1 MAVQPHQAAKEAVGA
16 VMVVGGGIGGIQ
28 SALDLAEAGYQVH
41 LVTKDPSLGGHMAQ
55 LDKTFPTNEC
65 SMCLLGPKMTDV
77 FGHPNVTVHTVST
90 LVELRGWAGDFT
102 AVVAKAPRYV
112 DPGECTACGECEQV
126 CPVSVPNTF
135 NAGLDRRRAI
145 YKQFP
150 QAVPNKYLIDKRGT
164 SPCRT
169 GCPAGVNVQAYVSLI
184 ARGRFFEAWEVIRRD
199 NPFPLI
205 CGTVCHHPCESV
217 CQRADV
223 DEPMSIQRLKR
234 FVGEYVL
241 TESLPEATPE
251 GPAGR
256 KGWTAAYTLRDE
268 KVPREE
274 KVAVVGG
281 GPAGLSCAYHLAR
294 RGYPVTVFEALPV
307 IGGMLRVGIP
317 EYRLPRR
324 LLEEEIELVRREG
337 VEIKTNVA
345 IGPDKGLDKLM
356 EEGYKAIFLGI
367 GAHEPTKVGIPG
379 EDFDHVYHGVS
390 FLRRV
395 NLGERVDVGK
405 RVIVVGGGNTAV
417 DCARTALRL
426 GAEDVTLYYRRTA
439 AEMTALPE
447 EIEDA
452 EEEGVRIEYLVAPV
466 AVLAGAA
473 GEPGPGQASEAAAGD
488 SGAAGA
494 AGAARPCATAL
505 RTVRNR
511 LGEPD
516 AGGRRRPVPIPGSE
530 FDAPCDSVIIAIS
543 QAPDLLFLANSG
555 LERGAQRTLVVDPYT
570 LECSR
575 KGVFA
580 GGDAVTGPN
589 TVVGAVAAGKEAAE
603 SIHRFLRGKD
613 LREGRKFRVAFGEGE
628 PVKKLPV
635 DTRAVA
641 PKPRVRIR
649 KMDAAA
655 RRRSFD
661 EVCLGLT
668 EAEAVAEAQRCLA
681 CGVCCECLL
690 CEKACERRA
699 VRHDDKPQTLELK
712 VGAVVLAP
720 GYDTFNPEEGAG
732 QYGYGV
738 FPNVVTA
745 LEFERMLSST
755 GPKAGVLERPGDGR
769 HPKRIAFVQCVGSRD
784 ARGGGSE
791 PYCSAVCCMF
801 STKQAIIAREHD
813 PDVRATVFYIDL
825 RSYGKGFD
833 RYVEQAQ
840 KQYNVEF
847 RRSAVSAVRERPGTG
862 NLTIAYAG
870 ADGKVREEE
879 FDLVVLATGLR
890 PPTAAADLARA
901 AGIELGPH
909 GYAED
914 SADGLA
920 AYPGVE
926 APARETSLN
935 GMDPCA
941 TTRPGVFVA
950 GAFQGP
956 KDIPETVMSGSAAA
970 GAAGT
975 LLAAARGALAR
986 QKTYPPERDVSG
998 EDPRVGVFI
1007 CRCGINIAS
1016 VVDVPAVAEAAS
1028 RFRGVACVK
1037 EFLFTCSQD
1046 SIKVMQ
1052 DLIQEHRLNRV
1063 VVASCTVRT
1072 HGPLFRDML
1081 REVGLNPFL
1090 FHMVNIREEC
1100 SWVHKASPKVATAK
1114 AIELVAAAAA
1124 KARLLEPLTTFPV
1137 PVVNRALVVGGGV
1150 SGLGS
1155 ALTLAGAGFPVTI
1168 VERGAELGGN
1178 LKHLHST
1185 LEIEDVQ
1192 ALLDNLVRRVE
1203 TNPLITVLTE
1213 SELVDFSGHAGH
1225 FTSVIAPA
1233 EPERKADQA
1242 MGAKAGGI
1250 AGVAAGGIASTT
1262 GGGIAGAAA
1271 GAQAAAEKIEHG
1283 ALIIATGHEEYRPA
1297 PDPYPLYGKNPRVIT
1312 RLDLERRLAREG
1324 TCWLGELGRAAF
1336 VQCVGSRGEDRPENY
1351 CSRTCCSQAVKNA
1364 LLIKKV
1370 NPAAEV
1376 YVIHRD
1382 LRTYGF
1388 REDAYREA
1396 RELGVVF
1403 IRREDGRPPKI
1414 TEAADGRPLVAVS
1427 DSDLAADLLVPVDLV
1442 VLSTGAVP
1450 ASEAKLLANRIK
1462 VTINEDG
1469 WFVETHAKLAPMD
1482 LTSQGIFLCGGAHAP
1497 KTVAESLLQAEGAA
1511 ARAATILAKESIMAG
1526 GIVATVDEKK
1536 CAACLTCVRV
1546 CPFQVPAIGEKGVAE
1561 INPVQCRGCGTCAA
1575 ECPGQAIHLPCYK
1588 DTQMT
1593 AAVEALLRAASD

>member
-1 MAVQPHQAAKEAVGA
+1 MAVQPHQAAHEAVGA

-28 SALDLAEAGYQVH
+28 SAIDLAEAGYQVH

-77 FGHPNVTVHTVST
+77 FGHPNVTVHTLST
-90 LVELRGWAGDFT
+90 LVELRGFAGDFT

-150 QAVPNKYLIDKRGT
+150 QAVPNKYLIDKRGV

-205 CGTVCHHPCESV
+205 CGTVCHHPCEHV

-241 TESLPEATPE
+241 TQSLPEAKPE

-294 RGYPVTVFEALPV
+294 HGYPVTVFEALPV

-337 VEIKTNVA
+337 VEIRTNVA

-356 EEGYKAIFLGI
+356 EEGYKAVFLGI
-367 GAHEPTKVGIPG
+367 GAHEPTRVGIPG
-379 EDFDHVYHGVS
+379 EDFNHVYPGIS

-426 GAEDVTLYYRRTA
+426 GADDVILYYRRTA

-452 EEEGVRIEYLVAPV
+452 LEEGVRIEYLVAPV
-466 AVLAGAA
+466 AVVGEPQETAAAEAAGSEAGAVA
-473 GEPGPGQASEAAAGD
+473 P
-488 SGAAGA
+488 
-494 AGAARPCATAL
+494 ATRLRVKAL
-505 RTVRNR
+505 RVIRNQ

-516 AGGRRRPVPIPGSE
+516 AGGRRRPVPITGSE
-530 FDAPCDSVIIAIS
+530 FDAPCDSVIVAIS
-543 QAPDLLFLANSG
+543 QAPDLLFLADSG
-555 LERGAQRTLVVDPYT
+555 LERGPHATLVVDPYT
-570 LECSR
+570 LETNR

-603 SIHRFLRGKD
+603 SIHRYLRGKD

-628 PVKKLPV
+628 PIKKLAV

-649 KMDAAA
+649 KIEAST

-661 EVCLGLT
+661 EVSLNLS
-668 EAEAVAEAQRCLA
+668 EEEAVAEAQRCLA
-681 CGVCCECLL
+681 CGVCAECLL

-699 VRHDDKPQTLELK
+699 VRHDDKPQSLELK
-712 VGAVVLAP
+712 VGAVILAP
-720 GYDTFNPEEGAG
+720 GYDTFNPEDKAG
-732 QYGYGV
+732 EYGYGV
-738 FPNVVTA
+738 YPNVVTA
-745 LEFERMLSST
+745 LEFERMLSAT

-769 HPKRIAFVQCVGSRD
+769 HPKRVAFVQCVGSRD
-784 ARGGGSE
+784 VQGGGCE

-813 PDVRATVFYIDL
+813 PDIRATVFYIDL

-833 RYVEQAQ
+833 RYVEQAK
-840 KQYNVEF
+840 KQYEVQF
-847 RRSAVSAVRERPGTG
+847 RRSAVSAVREIPGTG
-862 NLTIAYAG
+862 NLTIAFVG
-870 ADGKVREEE
+870 EDRKVREEE

-890 PPTAAADLARA
+890 PPESAADLAA
-901 AGIELGPH
+901 ASGIELGPH

-914 SADGLA
+914 IADGLA
-920 AYPGVE
+920 AFPGVE

-935 GMDPCA
+935 GMDPCT

-970 GAAGT
+970 GSAGT
-975 LLAAARGALAR
+975 LLAAARGTLAR
-986 QKTYPPERDVSG
+986 QKSYPPERDISG
-998 EDPRVGVFI
+998 EEPRVGVFV

-1016 VVDVPAVAEAAS
+1016 VVDVPAVVEAAA
-1028 RFRGVACVK
+1028 RLPAVEVAK
-1037 EFLFTCSQD
+1037 EFLFTCSAD
-1046 SIKVMQ
+1046 SIKAMQ
-1052 DLIQEHRLNRV
+1052 DIIKEHRLNRV

-1081 REVGLNPFL
+1081 REVGLNQFL

-1100 SWVHKASPKVATAK
+1100 SWVHKASPKIATAK
-1114 AIELVAAAAA
+1114 AIELVAGAAA
-1124 KARLLEPLTTFPV
+1124 KARLLEPLAMFPV
-1137 PVVNRALVVGGGV
+1137 PVVNRAVVVGGGV
-1150 SGLGS
+1150 SGLGT

-1168 VERGAELGGN
+1168 VERSEELGGN
-1178 LKHLHST
+1178 LRHLYST
-1185 LEIEDVQ
+1185 LEVEDAQ
-1192 ALLDNLVRRVE
+1192 ALLDNLLGRVE
-1203 TNPLITVLTE
+1203 SNPLITVLTGR
-1213 SELVDFSGHAGH
+1213 ELTDFSGHAGH
-1225 FTSVIAPA
+1225 FTSVISPVGEGSPA
-1233 EPERKADQA
+1233 GREP
-1242 MGAKAGGI
+1242 
-1250 AGVAAGGIASTT
+1250 AAGRRRT
-1262 GGGIAGAAA
+1262 AAPSVP
-1271 GAQAAAEKIEHG
+1271 QTIEHG
-1283 ALIIATGHEEYRPA
+1283 ALVIATGHEEYSPA
-1297 PDPYPLYGKNPRVIT
+1297 PDPYPLYGKNRGVIT
-1312 RLDLERRLAREG
+1312 RLDLERRLTRDG
-1324 TCWLGELGRAAF
+1324 TCWLGGIGRVAF

-1364 LLIKKV
+1364 LLIKKA

-1388 REDAYREA
+1388 REDTYREA
-1396 RELGVVF
+1396 RERGVVF
-1403 IRREDGRPPKI
+1403 IRREDGKPPKI

-1427 DSDLAADLLVPVDLV
+1427 DSDLSADLLVPVDLV
-1442 VLSTGAVP
+1442 ILSTGAVP
-1450 ASEAKLLANRIK
+1450 SAEAKLLANRIK

-1482 LTSQGIFLCGGAHAP
+1482 LTSQGIFLCGGAHSP
-1497 KTVAESLLQAEGAA
+1497 KTIGESLLQAEGAA
-1511 ARAATILAKESIMAG
+1511 ARAATILAKTEIMAG
-1526 GIVATVDEKK
+1526 GIVATVDETK

-1546 CPFQVPAIGEKGVAE
+1546 CPFKVPIIGEKGVAE

-1575 ECPGQAIHLPCYK
+1575 ECPGRAIHLPCYK
-1588 DTQMT
+1588 DVQMS
-1593 AAVEALLRAASD
+1593 AVVEALMRVASD